1 MPASEAIEMRGC
13 QHAKYWF
20 DDGSVIVTISQILSK
35 SRDSAEGAVLFKLHS
50 SLLARH
56 STYFS
61 RVLDGAGTVCGE
73 ERLKSDNLA
82 AGSCIPMVTVLPAL
96 GVRVDD
102 FVSLLEHLYHDTPL
116 SSKTPFTHVA
126 SILRV
131 SSPSQLDFP
140 RLHELARGYLEA
152 MFPSG
157 PLPFTHPSHLEEVL
171 ALTRTYK
178 IGSIRKGIYYSLVT
192 TTDFEP
198 EEVDEKG
205 EDVNRDDKLSQH
217 QNGIVEDPSTR
228 YAVLLPADVERCGKL
243 MAGIVDHFTPILFTP
258 PTTPHIACT
267 DVFADKWMSL
277 VIQSAISDGGVYKPL
292 ETLEF
297 VKQLDW
303 AAEGLCPACVRE
315 KREEW
320 TEEQVVV
327 WEKMDG
333 WIG

>member
-1 MPASEAIEMRGC
+1 MPAFKPIDIRGY
-13 QHAKYWF
+13 QHTKYWF
-20 DDGSVIVTISQILSK
+20 DDGSVIVTIQTLSK
-35 SRDSAEGAVLFKLHS
+35 GDLQEGTVLFKLHS

-61 RVLDGAGTVCGE
+61 RVLDGLATDRVE
-73 ERLKSDNLA
+73 LDNHLE
-82 AGSCIPMVTVLPAL
+82 
-96 GVRVDD
+96 D

-116 SSKTPFTHVA
+116 SSKAPFTHVA

-140 RLHELARGYLEA
+140 RLYELVRDYLVA

-157 PLPFTHPSHLEEVL
+157 PVPFTHPDHLGEAL
-171 ALTRTYK
+171 ALTTAYK
-178 IGSIRKGIYYSLVT
+178 IESIRNGIYYSLVT
-192 TTDFEP
+192 TTDFEA
-198 EEVDEKG
+198 EEVGG
-205 EDVNRDDKLSQH
+205 EEVANRDNNLAHCRRLEDQTTVLS
-217 QNGIVEDPSTR
+217 S
-228 YAVLLPADVERCGKL
+228 ADVERCGKL

-258 PTTPHIACT
+258 PATPHMTCT

-292 ETLEF
+292 ETLECI
-297 VKQLDW
+297 KQLDW

-320 TEEQVVV
+320 TEEQVMV
-327 WEKMDG
+327 WQKMDRWLG
-333 WIG
+333 

>member
-1 MPASEAIEMRGC
+1 MPTSEVIEIRGY

-20 DDGSVIVTISQILSK
+20 DDGSVIVTIQTLS
-35 SRDSAEGAVLFKLHS
+35 SHDSAEGAVLFKLHS

-61 RVLDGAGTVCGE
+61 RVLDGAGTDGGE
-73 ERLKSDNLA
+73 KLESGNST
-82 AGSCIPMVTVLPAL
+82 GSSCIPTVTVLPAL
-96 GVRVDD
+96 GVRLED

-140 RLHELARGYLEA
+140 RLHELAQGYLEA

-157 PLPFTHPSHLEEVL
+157 PSPFTHPNHLQEAL

-192 TTDFEP
+192 TTNFEP
-198 EEVDEKG
+198 EEVGEG
-205 EDVNRDDKLSQH
+205 SEDVNRDDNLAQG
-217 QNGIVEDPSTR
+217 QNGIVEDPNTR
-228 YAVLLPADVERCGKL
+228 HNVLSPADVERCGKL

-258 PTTPHIACT
+258 VARNATYGMHRRIC
-267 DVFADKWMSL
+267 
-277 VIQSAISDGGVYKPL
+277 
-292 ETLEF
+292 
-297 VKQLDW
+297 
-303 AAEGLCPACVRE
+303 R
-315 KREEW
+315 
-320 TEEQVVV
+320 
-327 WEKMDG
+327 
-333 WIG
+333 

>member
-1 MPASEAIEMRGC
+1 MRSD

-20 DDGSVIVTISQILSK
+20 DDGSVIVTIHRTLSN
-35 SRDSAEGAVLFKLHS
+35 RDPEEDTVLFKLHS

-56 STYFS
+56 STYFGRALKGPGTDEWESVKSGNS
-61 RVLDGAGTVCGE
+61 RIS
-73 ERLKSDNLA
+73 K
-82 AGSCIPMVTVLPAL
+82 VTVTPGL
-96 GVRVDD
+96 GVRAEE

-116 SSKTPFTHVA
+116 SSKSPFNHVA

-140 RLHELARGYLEA
+140 GLHALARSYLEA

-157 PLPFTHPSHLEEVL
+157 PLPFTHPDHLEEAL
-171 ALTRTYK
+171 ALTTAYDIR
-178 IGSIRKGIYYSLVT
+178 SIRKGIYYSLVT
-192 TTDFEP
+192 TTDFET
-198 EEVDEKG
+198 EEVG
-205 EDVNRDDKLSQH
+205 EEGKEQVNNRENNLANGQD
-217 QNGIVEDPSTR
+217 GIVEDSKTR
-228 YAVLLPADVERCGKL
+228 HTVLSPADVERCRRL

-258 PTTPHIACT
+258 PTTPHMACT

-277 VIQSAISDGGVYKPL
+277 VIPSAISDGGVYKPL

-297 VKQLDW
+297 IKQLDW

-320 TEEQVVV
+320 TEEQAVV
-327 WEKMDG
+327 WDKVDRWLG
-333 WIG
+333 

>member
-1 MPASEAIEMRGC
+1 MPTSKAIEIRGYR
-13 QHAKYWF
+13 HTKYWF
-20 DDGSVIVTISQILSK
+20 DDGSVVVTIRTLSNG
-35 SRDSAEGAVLFKLHS
+35 DSEEGTVLFKLHS

-61 RVLDGAGTVCGE
+61 RVLDGPATDSRRLDNHAGPCISTVT
-73 ERLKSDNLA
+73 
-82 AGSCIPMVTVLPAL
+82 IPPVL
-96 GVRVDD
+96 GVRVED

-116 SSKTPFTHVA
+116 SSKAPFTHVA

-131 SSPSQLDFP
+131 SSPSQLDFS
-140 RLHELARGYLEA
+140 RLHELVRGYLEA

-157 PLPFTHPSHLEEVL
+157 PLPFTHPNHLEEAL
-171 ALTRTYK
+171 ALTTAYK
-178 IGSIRKGIYYSLVT
+178 IESIRKGIYYSLVT
-192 TTDFEP
+192 TTDFEAD
-198 EEVDEKG
+198 EVGGKE
-205 EDVNRDDKLSQH
+205 VANRDNNLAVGQDGIIEDSKTRHTVLS
-217 QNGIVEDPSTR
+217 
-228 YAVLLPADVERCGKL
+228 PADVERCGKL

-258 PTTPHIACT
+258 PTTPHMACT

-292 ETLEF
+292 ETLECI
-297 VKQLDW
+297 KQLDW

-327 WEKMDG
+327 WQKMDRWLG
-333 WIG
+333 

>member
-1 MPASEAIEMRGC
+1 MATSKAIETRGY
-13 QHAKYWF
+13 QHPKYWF
-20 DDGSVIVTISQILSK
+20 DDGSVIVTVQTFSSH
-35 SRDSAEGAVLFKLHS
+35 DSAEGAVLFKLHS

-61 RVLDGAGTVCGE
+61 RVLDGTDGGE
-73 ERLKSDNLA
+73 KQPGNST
-82 AGSCIPMVTVLPAL
+82 GSSCIPTVTVLPTL
-96 GVRVDD
+96 GVRLDD

-116 SSKTPFTHVA
+116 SSKIPFTHVA

-140 RLHELARGYLEA
+140 RLHELAQRYLEA

-157 PLPFTHPSHLEEVL
+157 PSPFTHPNHLQEAL
-171 ALTRTYK
+171 ALTRTYE
-178 IGSIRKGIYYSLVT
+178 IGSIRKGIFYSLVT
-192 TTDFEP
+192 TTNFEP
-198 EEVDEKG
+198 EEVGEG
-205 EDVNRDDKLSQH
+205 AEDVSRDGNPAQG
-217 QNGIVEDPSTR
+217 QNGILEDPNTR
-228 YAVLLPADVERCGKL
+228 HTVLSPADVERCGKL

-258 PTTPHIACT
+258 PATPHMACT

-277 VIQSAISDGGVYKPL
+277 VIQSAIADGGVYKPL
-292 ETLEF
+292 ETLEYI
-297 VKQLDW
+297 KQLDW
-303 AAEGLCPACVRE
+303 AAEGLCAACVRE

-333 WIG
+333 WLG